1 VRVVVTESFPL
12 IFRVRQHFEASRI
25 DHVAEAVEAELR
37 TLQLGA
43 TIRPGQ
49 TVAITAGSRGIAN
62 IAVIVKAIVDHVR
75 QLGATPFI
83 VPAMGSHGGA
93 TVAGQLAI
101 LEGYGI
107 TEPAIGCA
115 IRATMETE
123 VLCTTREG
131 IAVHFDRHA
140 AGADHVFVC
149 GRVKPHTSFTGEI
162 ESGLVKMM
170 LVGLG
175 KRDGARLYHRA
186 VQDHSFAHVIRTVA
200 HEVLARGHIVGGL
213 AIVENAYDETAIV
226 AAVPPEQLETRDK
239 ELLVEAIRRMPKLPF
254 GEVDVVVVD
263 EIGKDISGVG
273 MDTNVLGRKIRPA
286 ERTRE
291 SPLVRRIVV
300 RGLTEHTR
308 GNATGLGL
316 ADLCT
321 TRAVEQIDATSTYV
335 NCLTSGFPDGAK
347 IPIHFRT
354 DREVITAALGMIGLR
369 VRDQARLVWI
379 RNTLDLAEVECSAA
393 YLHQARARD
402 DLEVLVEPRPLPFDA
417 EGNLPLVATLG
428 DRVPSRA

>member
-1 VRVVVTESFPL
+1 MTESFPQ
-12 IFRVRQHFEASRI
+12 IFRIRQHFESTRVENIA
-25 DHVAEAVEAELR
+25 AAVEAELR
-37 TLQLGA
+37 TLQLQA
-43 TIRPGQ
+43 TIGPGQ

-62 IAVIVKAIVDHVR
+62 IAVIIKAIVEHVR
-75 QLGATPFI
+75 RLGAVPFT

-107 TEPAIGCA
+107 TEPAIGCP
-115 IRATMETE
+115 IRATMETD

-131 IAVHFDRHA
+131 VDVHFDRHA
-140 AGADHVFVC
+140 AHADHVFVC
-149 GRVKPHTSFTGEI
+149 GRVKPHTSFIGEI

-175 KRDGARLYHRA
+175 NHDGARLYHRV
-186 VQDHSFAHVIRTVA
+186 VQDHSFAYVVRTVA
-200 HEVLARGHIVGGL
+200 HEVLARGRIVGGL
-213 AIVENAYDETAIV
+213 AIVENAYDETAVV
-226 AAVPPEQLETRDK
+226 AAVPPAQFETRDK
-239 ELLVEAIRRMPKLPF
+239 ELLVEAIRQMPKLPF
-254 GEVDVVVVD
+254 GEVDVVIVD

-273 MDTNVLGRKIRPA
+273 MDNNVLGRKMRTA

-291 SPLVRRIVV
+291 SPLVKRIVV

-308 GNATGLGL
+308 GNATGIGL

-321 TRAVEQIDATSTYV
+321 TRAVEQIDTAATYV

-347 IPIHFRT
+347 VPIHFAT
-354 DREVITAALGMIGLR
+354 DREVISAALGMIGLR
-369 VRDQARLVWI
+369 VRDQARLLWI

-402 DLEVLVEPRPLPFDA
+402 DLEVVIEPRPLPFDA
-417 EGNLPLVATLG
+417 DGNLPLAL
-428 DRVPSRA
+428 RR